1 MKKNF
6 KLYYFKESHALL
18 KFLCKEPGFVFMTAK
33 CLYLTKKK
41 LKTFPHTIQKL
52 LKSCLY
58 WVCRNL
64 KKDKCT

>member
-33 CLYLTKKK
+33 MLIPDQKKK
-41 LKTFPHTIQKL
+41 IKNIPTYNTKIIKSLPL
-52 LKSCLY
+52 LGL
-58 WVCRNL
+58 
-64 KKDKCT
+64 